1 MGVDSSNLNRDPRDA
16 QCFEAMGCSVVVGG
30 VGQTD
35 LRAIKQAFARH
46 GRATGD
52 IARAVAVDDAL
63 ALIAGE
69 GFVSAGSGLAVRGSA
84 VVSLPD
90 GTPLAIS
97 DTAIVTSRSRRSE
110 LDGDRSAPWT
120 DVSVMAGTCRDAA
133 IAAAVALLCEEE
145 GPALLDAQRLPGR
158 FLNHDGVILENRSW
172 RRVLARRED
181 AGITL

>member
-1 MGVDSSNLNRDPRDA
+1 
-16 QCFEAMGCSVVVGG
+16 MGCSVVVGG
-30 VGQTD
+30 AGQAE
-35 LRAIKQAFARH
+35 LRAVKQAFARH
-46 GRATGD
+46 GRASGD

-69 GFVSAGSGLAVRGSA
+69 GFVSAGAGLSVRGSA

-97 DTAIVTSRSRRSE
+97 DTGIVTSRSRRSE
-110 LDGDRSAPWT
+110 LDRDRTAPWT
-120 DVSVMAGTCRDAA
+120 EVSVMAGNCRDAA

-145 GPALLDAQRLPGR
+145 GPAWLDAQLLPGR
-158 FLNHDGVILENRSW
+158 FLNRDGVILENRSW
-172 RRVLARRED
+172 GRVLARRED